1 MSRITYI
8 EKNPVSGAL
17 TIYGNIGKRTF
28 IGYSVKEA
36 RAKYIKY
43 CKKWEEE
50 DRKADRYM
58 KISRETKGM
67 SIFERIEY
75 AQRNGLLCNPVK

>member
-17 TIYGNIGKRTF
+17 TIYGNIGKRVF
-28 IGYSVKEA
+28 LGYSVKEA

-43 CKKWEEE
+43 CKEWE
-50 DRKADRYM
+50 
-58 KISRETKGM
+58 
-67 SIFERIEY
+67 
-75 AQRNGLLCNPVK
+75 